1 VGCGCPDSG
10 ILFRP
15 NPYVFL
21 SGLVPVGMV
30 RVEYIS
36 NSLVS
41 SLPEVLL
48 LGEKIKNGKMKAGS
62 SCGHL

>member
-1 VGCGCPDSG
+1 VGCGCPGSG

-36 NSLVS
+36 DSLVFS
-41 SLPEVLL
+41 IFEVLL
-48 LGEKIKNGKMKAGS
+48 RGKKN
-62 SCGHL
+62 